1 MEKSTEVGL
10 NRTGVDMS
18 PIDTKEMLALSRA
31 TPPSSGGD
39 EMSMAA
45 VRREYNAEAEELGS
59 IPPPGT
65 LKGVASTAV
74 QKLTGKNPEAFIDKL
89 GCRLAFERTGVRL
102 YDALIAKC
110 STAPGADVQV
120 PLDTLWTF
128 RNQELQ
134 HFKLVE
140 AAIRSIGADPTAQT
154 PSADVDGVASMGLIQ
169 VLTDPRTSVA
179 QCLEAI
185 LIAELA
191 DNDAWHMLILL
202 AEKMGMNDM
211 ARDFRIALNEED
223 NHLMHVRQWYKQ
235 LVLEDA
241 AVEA

>member
-1 MEKSTEVGL
+1 MERSTDLGL

-31 TPPSSGGD
+31 TPASSGGD

-45 VRREYNAEAEELGS
+45 MRREYNAEAEDLGS

-65 LKGVASTAV
+65 VKGVASTAL

-110 STAPGADVQV
+110 SSAPGGNTVV
-120 PLDTLWTF
+120 PLDTLWIF

-140 AAIRSIGADPTAQT
+140 EAIRSIGADPTVQT
-154 PSADVDGVASMGLIQ
+154 PSADVDGVASLGLIQ
-169 VLTDPRTSVA
+169 VLTDPRTSIA
-179 QCLEAI
+179 QCMEAI

-191 DNDAWHMLILL
+191 DNDAWQMLILF
-202 AEKMGMNDM
+202 AEKMGMSDM
-211 ARDFRIALNEED
+211 ARDFGVALNEEQ
-223 NHLMHVRQWYKQ
+223 NHLMHIRQWYKE
-235 LVLEDA
+235 LVLTDA
-241 AVEA
+241 SVES